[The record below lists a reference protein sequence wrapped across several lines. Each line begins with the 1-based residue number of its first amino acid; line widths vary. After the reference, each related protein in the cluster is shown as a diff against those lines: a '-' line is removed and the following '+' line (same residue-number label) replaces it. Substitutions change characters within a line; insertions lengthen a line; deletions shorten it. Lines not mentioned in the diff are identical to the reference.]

1 MNLALTRGLDWQPAE
16 SRRESLRYYS
26 LYRLIAAAGL
36 ALIGRLFLGDSERS
50 GVWLAIVGVYFAA
63 AVALLYFQRST
74 HLSFHRVLS
83 IHIGVDLV
91 ALAALMYVSGGYR
104 GGLPYMIMVV
114 VAAGGLLGEGR
125 LVFFYASVA
134 AVLVLLVQS
143 LLILGGADDPSG
155 SIAAAGLVSMGFFAV
170 ATVARLLGHR
180 ALVNEAVAFQRGSAL
195 GQQIRL
201 NERIISDLDDG
212 VLVLDAEMNLLQLN
226 PRIQVWLGQGAV
238 PGRALASLSEPL
250 ATAIR
255 EGRSEAVLAGDGLR
269 LRLRALSPD
278 ESGVRLVYLE
288 DIGRIERDAQ
298 QIKLAALGRL
308 TGSIA
313 HEIRNPLAAISHA
326 SELLA
331 EEKRAEMQARLTR
344 IIQDNTRRIDR
355 MVRDV
360 LELGRR
366 DRATP
371 EYIQLDAFIATFI
384 DDSVAYE
391 GLIAELVDYTGMAG
405 AQIRFDRVHLY
416 QVMWNLVGNARRHCS
431 GKPGSIKIR
440 VAVPEA
446 SRLVILVGDDGP
458 GVPKQVRSRLF
469 EPFFTT
475 DSKGTGLGLYIA
487 RELAEANDA
496 RLDLLDADTG
506 ACFCLSAEGLA

>member
-1 MNLALTRGLDWQPAE
+1 MNLALMRGLDWQPAE
-16 SRRESLRYYS
+16 SRRVSLRYYS
-26 LYRLIAAAGL
+26 LYRLVAAAGL
-36 ALIGRLFLGDSERS
+36 ALVGRMFLGDGERS
-50 GVWLAIVGVYFAA
+50 SVWLTIVGVYFLA
-63 AVALLYFQRST
+63 AVALLYFQRSSR
-74 HLSFHRVLS
+74 LQFQWVLS
-83 IHIGVDLV
+83 IHIGVDLL
-91 ALAALMYVSGGYR
+91 ALAALMYASGGYR
-104 GGLPYMIMVV
+104 GGLAYMIMVV

-134 AVLVLLVQS
+134 AVLVLVIQMLVS
-143 LLILGGADDPSG
+143 LGVGEDPSG
-155 SIAAAGLVSMGFFAV
+155 SIAAAGLVSMSFFAV

-201 NERIISDLDDG
+201 NERIISDFEDG

-226 PRIQVWLGQGAV
+226 PRAQAWLGRGAV
-238 PGRALASLSEPL
+238 PGRALAGLSAAL
-250 ATAIR
+250 AEAVR
-255 EGRSEAVLAGDGLR
+255 EGRSEATLSVDGPQ

-278 ESGVRLVYLE
+278 EGGVRLIYLE
-288 DIGRIERDAQ
+288 DMGRIERDAQ

-331 EEKRAEMQARLTR
+331 EEKRAEMQVRLTR

-371 EYIQLDAFIATFI
+371 EYIQVDAFIATFI
-384 DDSVAYE
+384 DDSANYE
-391 GLIAELVDYTGMAG
+391 GLVAELVDYSGIAG

-416 QVMWNLVGNARRHCS
+416 QVLWNLVGNARRHCS

-440 VAVPEA
+440 TVMPEA
-446 SRLVILVGDDGP
+446 GRLVILVSDDGP
-458 GVPKQVRSRLF
+458 GVSPQVRSRLF

-496 RLDLLDADTG
+496 QLDLGEAETG
-506 ACFCLSAEGLA
+506 ACFCLSAEGFA